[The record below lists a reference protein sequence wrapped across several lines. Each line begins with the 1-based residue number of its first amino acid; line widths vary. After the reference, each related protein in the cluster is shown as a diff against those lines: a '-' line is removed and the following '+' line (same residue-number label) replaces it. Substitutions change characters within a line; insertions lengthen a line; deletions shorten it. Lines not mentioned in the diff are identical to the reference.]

1 MPVEALSLWEMVL
14 RVALAALLG
23 GAIGWDRERHEKA
36 AGIRTMILVSIG
48 ACGVMLAGMELA
60 AQLGA
65 DDVHFD
71 PLRVI
76 SGVIGGVGFLGAG
89 AIIQSGGAIRGMTTA
104 ATIWTSAGIGVATG
118 AGLYR
123 LAIILT
129 AFVLIT
135 LIVVTMLKG
144 TVLPEKRDPGSG
156 KA

>member
-23 GAIGWDRERHEKA
+23 GAIGWDRERQDKA

-48 ACGVMLAGMELA
+48 ACGAMLAAMELA
-60 AQLGA
+60 AAFGA
-65 DDVHFD
+65 QGVTLD

-89 AIIQSGGAIRGMTTA
+89 AIIQSGGAIHGMTTA
-104 ATIWTSAGIGVATG
+104 ATIWASAGIGVATG

-135 LIVVTMLKG
+135 LVVVTMMKG
-144 TVLPEKRDPGSG
+144 TVLPEKHDPDGG
-156 KA
+156 QA